1 MESKMKGWVW
11 TGLVLVI
18 LVSISALWLF
28 RGHFA
33 QPSENGFIIVSL
45 EDNALLVSDAD
56 ILSYNWTKQ
65 EIAITDEA
73 SDILVGM
80 GR

>member
-1 MESKMKGWVW
+1 MKRWVW

-28 RGHFA
+28 RGHIA
-33 QPSENGFIIVSL
+33 QSPETEFRIVSL
-45 EDNALLVSDAD
+45 ENNALIISDAD
-56 ILSYNWTKQ
+56 ILSYNWTSQ

-73 SDILVGM
+73 SDRL
-80 GR
+80 GRNGR